1 MLINTDHGND
11 HLLLISAQCDQVL
24 YLPGAGVED
33 LDHVPGGAPDVATDH
48 HHLPHRSGACPHTQ
62 TLETCLVP
70 DTVYTQDTK

>member
-48 HHLPHRSGACPHTQ
+48 HHLPHRG
-62 TLETCLVP
+62 
-70 DTVYTQDTK
+70 